1 MFILLTTT
9 RGQQVLVNFSLVTLI
24 STSEKGTQVCFE
36 EDEFVVVKE
45 SLEEIYDKI
54 RK

>member
-1 MFILLTTT
+1 MFVLLTTT
-9 RGQQVLVNFSLVTLI
+9 RGHKLLPRHAHFDFR
-24 STSEKGTQVCFE
+24 KGYIE

>member
-1 MFILLTTT
+1 MFMLLTNT

-36 EDEFVVVKE
+36 EDGFVVVKE
-45 SLEEIYDKI
+45 SLEEIYNKI

>member
-1 MFILLTTT
+1 MFVLLTTT
-9 RGQQVLVNFSLVTLI
+9 RGQQVLSRHAHFDFR
-24 STSEKGTQVCFE
+24 KGYIE

>member
-1 MFILLTTT
+1 MFVLLTTT
-9 RGQQVLVNFSLVTLI
+9 TRKLLPRFDFR
-24 STSEKGTQVCFE
+24 KGYIE

>member
-1 MFILLTTT
+1 MFVLLTTT
-9 RGQQVLVNFSLVTLI
+9 TRKLLPRHARFDFR
-24 STSEKGTQVCFE
+24 KGYI
-36 EDEFVVVKE
+36 VVVKE

>member
-1 MFILLTTT
+1 MFVLLTTT

-24 STSEKGTQVCFE
+24 STSEKGTQVCFG
-36 EDEFVVVKE
+36 EDELVVVKE